1 MEKFIEN
8 ILKHTLNLAVD
19 NVYESIQR
27 ELNQE
32 QSLGNEIASVL
43 VNKSYDFLKSEIQQL
58 WFSLF

>member
-8 ILKHTLNLAVD
+8 TLKHTLNLAVD

-58 WFSLF
+58 

>member
-8 ILKHTLNLAVD
+8 ILKYTLNLAVD

-58 WFSLF
+58 

>member
-58 WFSLF
+58 

>member
-19 NVYESIQR
+19 NVFESIQR

-58 WFSLF
+58 